1 MLKRTKL
8 ISLYAALFMGTTG
21 AHAAPMA
28 LTGFQLGLDAGQAEA
43 RKYCDNVA
51 NCDSADTSLRLSAG
65 YQFTPNVGAELG
77 YTSFGTLFNADN
89 STVVAKQDARAW
101 TLSVLGTMPFT
112 EKFGLLGRLGMASYN
127 VNNSGTIQG
136 LPIESKNSTKPYVGL
151 GAKFNLT
158 DSFALRA
165 EYQVY
170 TDISGVDGVKDN
182 VRGIYAGGVFS
193 FGGGGSVY

>member
-8 ISLYAALFMGTTG
+8 TTLCMALFAGTTG

-28 LTGFQLGLDAGQAEA
+28 LTGFQLGVDAGQAEA
-43 RKYCDNVA
+43 RKYCNNIT

-65 YQFTPNVGAELG
+65 YQFTPNVGAEFG

-112 EKFGLLGRLGMASYN
+112 EKFGLLGRLGVASYN

-158 DSFALRA
+158 ESFALRA

-170 TDISGVDGVKDN
+170 TDISGIDGVKDN

-193 FGGGGSVY
+193 FGGGGSAY